1 MPTKIRN
8 VELLTLARSDAGTPV
23 LGHVGVGIDANL
35 IQDFEMGLSR
45 VGSAAQFNLALNVEG
60 ATTNTAHYG
69 GIAFTQGASADTIM
83 ASIKAVNTSV
93 DGYVDLSFNTRSVSN
108 ALVIKADGKVGIG
121 SSGAL
126 TYGLTVQA
134 ASAASVLVGSASAQR
149 AILILDGS
157 GNGDGIGGDYAWLA
171 HESDGRLN
179 IENSHT
185 GKVITLG
192 GNVGVGTGSD
202 APEAKLHIEGGTSNV
217 ELIVNSQNAQDNSI
231 RIGYGPVGSAT
242 DVGTYLTHAHA
253 DNNFKIDNKGAPNS
267 IITLLTRPSSGGSV
281 ERVRISKDG
290 EMSILTGG
298 SSSPSGINGL
308 HLMFDTTDSNS
319 WIKSEQNGTSN
330 RPMNFLASTYSFYTG
345 NVGIG
350 TGSSA
355 PSELLE
361 VNGNAKATK
370 FIGALEGNADTVT
383 TNANLTGDITS
394 VGNATSI
401 AAGVI
406 VNADVKSDAAIA
418 YSKLGTIPTWN
429 QNTTGNASTA
439 TALVTTRAIT
449 IGPAAA
455 TLARDDAGNIAQLS
469 NNFNGGAAISFD
481 SKLALIHPMNSS
493 GASEGTDLRAAL
505 NSNETDESSN
515 TAVKLIGGSAK
526 VPVLKINRQGVIVGF
541 DEASVT
547 TGSGGSFAG
556 FDVTLHNEIYFNSAL
571 DDQAQKTISASN
583 SSFNLYFKSSG
594 LFTSLTES
602 GGTMSVTV
610 GGTTKT
616 LALPNASFTQFQRIS
631 STQLQ
636 ATVGATQLTADLSGA
651 SVANATNATNAA
663 NVAIAANATNATRYL
678 TFVTGSSGN
687 LPLLMDTGI
696 TYNPSSNTLATT
708 TFSGALSG
716 NATTSS
722 GLLIGSTTY
731 LPSTSA
737 ASTNSL
743 VARNASSQVHIKELV
758 LSDNTTSSSLS
769 MFIGKISGS
778 DILHEF
784 SGGQALALLGVN
796 TIFTGNG
803 PYAISIT
810 GNAATATTAAA
821 CSGNAATATV
831 AASTTKVVA
840 AANATNADQYVAF
853 LDNANTTA
861 QQVLYD
867 AGITYN
873 PSSNTLST
881 TTFAGAL
888 SGNASSATGLVW
900 SGATRSPSSAATA
913 NTIAVRGSGGAL
925 TIAGLTCTTVGA
937 TTMSAQSLELTNQG
951 TGTNFSLKAH
961 NIVPRGTVAY
971 HSGGYTLHYVPS
983 SSIGDHANP
992 SVGAFD
998 RISAFSLYFR
1008 GGLVFSDR
1016 KLKENISP
1024 FELGLDFV
1032 RLLEPKSYNWIGS
1045 KTPRKYYGAIA
1056 QEIAEAMEEVGIEDE
1071 SMISIRGHHKK
1082 TEAEREESLKTY
1094 DSQQIMWV
1102 LFNAVKQLDAEV
1114 QDLKK
1119 ELKK

>member
-1 MPTKIRN
+1 MLDIESNNDGGIRFG
-8 VELLTLARSDAGTPV
+8 RS
-23 LGHVGVGIDANL
+23 GHGSL
-35 IQDFEMGLSR
+35 IYHRTTSKDFMGF
-45 VGSAAQFNLALNVEG
+45 VCNGSAQP
-60 ATTNTAHYG
+60 TAP
-69 GIAFTQGASADTIM
+69 
-83 ASIKAVNTSV
+83 
-93 DGYVDLSFNTRSVSN
+93 SN
-108 ALVIKADGKVGIG
+108 AQLPMMVINEDG
-121 SSGAL
+121 L
-126 TYGLTVQA
+126 
-134 ASAASVLVGSASAQR
+134 
-149 AILILDGS
+149 
-157 GNGDGIGGDYAWLA
+157 
-171 HESDGRLN
+171 
-179 IENSHT
+179 
-185 GKVITLG
+185 
-192 GNVGVGTGSD
+192 
-202 APEAKLHIEGGTSNV
+202 
-217 ELIVNSQNAQDNSI
+217 
-231 RIGYGPVGSAT
+231 
-242 DVGTYLTHAHA
+242 
-253 DNNFKIDNKGAPNS
+253 
-267 IITLLTRPSSGGSV
+267 
-281 ERVRISKDG
+281 
-290 EMSILTGG
+290 
-298 SSSPSGINGL
+298 
-308 HLMFDTTDSNS
+308 
-319 WIKSEQNGTSN
+319 
-330 RPMNFLASTYSFYTG
+330 
-345 NVGIG
+345 VGIG
-350 TGSSA
+350 TGLSA
-355 PSELLE
+355 LSELLE

-418 YSKLGTIPTWN
+418 YSKLGAIPTWN

-821 CSGNAATATV
+821 CSGNAATAT
-831 AASTTKVVA
+831 T
-840 AANATNADQYVAF
+840 ATNANNINISTQSGSSSYRLVFTRAD
-853 LDNANTTA
+853 DNAGLGP
-861 QQVLYD
+861 LYKD
-867 AGITYN
+867 NSAGLYYN
-873 PSSNTLST
+873 PSTNRLTT

-888 SGNASSATGLVW
+888 VGNASSATGLVW
-900 SGATRSPSSAATA
+900 SGAIRSPSSAATA

-937 TTMSAQSLELTNQG
+937 TTMSAQSLDLTNQG
-951 TGTNFSLKAH
+951 TGTNYSLKVH
-961 NIVPRGTVAY
+961 NIVPRGTLTTFG
-971 HSGGYTLHYVPS
+971 SGSFLINYVS
-983 SSIGDHANP
+983 NSSIGDHTNA
-992 SVGAFD
+992 SVGAFA
-998 RISAFSLYFR
+998 RIDAYTVYSMST
-1008 GGLVFSDR
+1008 LVFSDR
-1016 KLKENISP
+1016 RLKENISP

-1032 RLLEPKSYNWIGS
+1032 RLLEPKSYNKIGS

-1056 QEIAEAMEEVGIEDE
+1056 QEVAEAMKEIGIEDE
-1071 SMISIRGHHKK
+1071 SMISIRGHHEK
-1082 TEAEREESLKTY
+1082 TEEEREQAVKTY
-1094 DSQQIMWV
+1094 DPQQIMWV